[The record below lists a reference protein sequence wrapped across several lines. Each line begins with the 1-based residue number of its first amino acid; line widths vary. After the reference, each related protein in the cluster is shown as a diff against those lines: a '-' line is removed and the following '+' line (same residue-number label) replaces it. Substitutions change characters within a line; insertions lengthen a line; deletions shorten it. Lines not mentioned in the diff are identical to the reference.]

1 MKEREYS
8 AVAKAITDI
17 VHSLE
22 VTETPFE
29 IPPLP
34 ERLQMYFVQY
44 CIDWMGKDG
53 SFVAPDRALLAKAD
67 IRVRRSNRSLEDC
80 HLYLFSDALIISRG
94 SRQSQLFD
102 CFIPLEHLTLWDVPP
117 RSSKVPITPP
127 QCAISDPLGPSDNQE
142 FIIELLNLQTEEKMI
157 VLCISEEEQ
166 DHLVDIMSAAISELP
181 WPSSAIEFDEHNHV
195 EFIWGR
201 KHQL

>member
-1 MKEREYS
+1 MS
-8 AVAKAITDI
+8 HLGQV
-17 VHSLE
+17 
-22 VTETPFE
+22 
-29 IPPLP
+29 
-34 ERLQMYFVQY
+34 
-44 CIDWMGKDG
+44 
-53 SFVAPDRALLAKAD
+53 
-67 IRVRRSNRSLEDC
+67 RSL
-80 HLYLFSDALIISRG
+80 L
-94 SRQSQLFD
+94 
-102 CFIPLEHLTLWDVPP
+102 
-117 RSSKVPITPP
+117 PP